1 MKQALIDRPLA
12 EKQLR
17 SLSGRGALRGWSAR
31 GRPAA
36 FLASSSKSAAA
47 MLPPEPAYGRPLLSI
62 FDADPA
68 LFLLAAMALKV
79 PPTPCVVLEDA
90 PACIAAARAGGM
102 ALVGIA
108 RLGDKALLQAAQAG
122 LVVTS
127 PQPDRYCRRPG

>member
-1 MKQALIDRPLA
+1 M
-12 EKQLR
+12 LR
-17 SLSGRGALRGWSAR
+17 RLSL
-31 GRPAA
+31 PD
-36 FLASSSKSAAA
+36 
-47 MLPPEPAYGRPLLSI
+47 GRPLLSI

-90 PACIAAARAGGM
+90 PARIAAARAG

-127 PQPDRYCRRPG
+127 PRPDRYCRRPG